1 MAFLGLSGDALTFLG
16 GVATGASKEIDRQLE
31 RQQEAIKEASS
42 TAIRARLAGR
52 KKYDNNIAEMTKAI
66 KPLLAQYNISNVA
79 QLMNMPELQ
88 RNKIVAS
95 LASIGGKDERGTF
108 FEALKEF
115 DGKTPLTSSEL
126 VSSLVPAYTE
136 SKIDYSGLI
145 PNTAVDVL
153 FGTKPSDQL
162 ERRITAGAGALRTKT
177 PTIDL
182 SQYTGEL
189 NLEGNIRVS
198 SKDPKDVDKYNKFTS
213 DYLFNKMGGKTVLE
227 AGQYRDVPSQE
238 GDRQIANSYSLII
251 GNTYSQLV
259 RKLQITD
266 KLSLEEAEAQ
276 AKIRISS
283 ILNDELIAGDVQNNR
298 KRMMDATNSK
308 IKKGVD
314 PLQGYSSL
322 LKGESFVKENTR
334 LGITKIEQA
343 IKALDKNSINID
355 RNVKKHYSEEVDKI
369 LRSQGYTETEINKI
383 IELFLARINNY
394 LSGE

>member
-16 GVATGASKEIDRQLE
+16 GVATGASKEIDKQLE

-88 RNKIVAS
+88 RNKIVSS

-108 FEALKEF
+108 FKALKEF

-126 VSSLVPAYTE
+126 ISSLVPAYTE

-153 FGTKPSDQL
+153 FGTKPSDKL

-182 SQYTGEL
+182 SPYTGEL
-189 NLEGNIRVS
+189 NLEGKIRTF
-198 SKDPKDVDKYNKFTS
+198 SKDAGDVTS
-213 DYLFNKMGGKTVLE
+213 TAKTFSNTLFKSLGGKTTLE
-227 AGQYRDVPSQE
+227 NGVYRDVGGQE
-238 GDRQIANSYSLII
+238 GDRELANRYSLTL
-251 GNTYSQLV
+251 GNAYAKRV
-259 RKLQITD
+259 RTLQITK
-266 KLSLEEAEAQ
+266 KLSVEEAEAQ
-276 AKIRISS
+276 AKLDIQSYLSNSFTISDPAS
-283 ILNDELIAGDVQNNR
+283 NR
-298 KRMMDATNSK
+298 KTMLQFTKSTMKQGMN
-308 IKKGVD
+308 
-314 PLQGYSSL
+314 PNQGYDKVI
-322 LKGESFVKENTR
+322 KGDKKSTTILGIDYLEKEIQGRDRNNEAITTKVKEEYIN
-334 LGITKIEQA
+334 KIG
-343 IKALDKNSINID
+343 
-355 RNVKKHYSEEVDKI
+355 KI
-369 LRSQGYTETEINKI
+369 LRSQGTYSETEIDKV
-383 IELFLARINNY
+383 IELFLARIKI
-394 LSGE
+394 LLRDE

>member
-16 GVATGASKEIDRQLE
+16 GVATGASKEIDKQLE

-79 QLMNMPELQ
+79 QLMNMPETQ
-88 RNKIVAS
+88 RNKIVSS

-108 FEALKEF
+108 FKALKEF

-126 VSSLVPAYTE
+126 VASLVPAYTE

-162 ERRITAGAGALRTKT
+162 EQRIRAGTGDLRTKT

-189 NLEGNIRVS
+189 TLEGKIRAF
-198 SKDPKDVDKYNKFTS
+198 SKDASDVTS
-213 DYLFNKMGGKTVLE
+213 TAKTFSNTLFESLGGKTNLVD
-227 AGQYRDVPSQE
+227 GVYRDVGGQE
-238 GDRQIANSYSLII
+238 GDRELSNRFYLTL
-251 GNTYSQLV
+251 GNDYAKRV
-259 RKLQITD
+259 RTLQITK

-276 AKIRISS
+276 AKLDIQSYLSSSFTISDPAS
-283 ILNDELIAGDVQNNR
+283 NR
-298 KRMMDATNSK
+298 KTMLELTKST
-308 IKKGVD
+308 IKQGVN
-314 PLQGYSSL
+314 PNQGYGNVI
-322 LKGESFVKENTR
+322 KGDKKATTI
-334 LGITKIEQA
+334 LGIDFLEKEIKSRDSNNEA
-343 IKALDKNSINID
+343 ITREVKNEYVS
-355 RNVKKHYSEEVDKI
+355 KLDKI
-369 LRSQGYTETEINKI
+369 LRSQNIYSEPEIDKI
-383 IELFLARINNY
+383 IEVFLARINKY

>member
-16 GVATGASKEIDRQLE
+16 GVATGASKEIDKQLE

-79 QLMNMPELQ
+79 QLMNMPETQ
-88 RNKIVAS
+88 RNKIVSS

-108 FEALKEF
+108 FKALKEF

-126 VSSLVPAYTE
+126 VASLVPAYTE

-162 ERRITAGAGALRTKT
+162 EQRIRAGTGDLRTKT

-189 NLEGNIRVS
+189 TLEGKIRAF
-198 SKDPKDVDKYNKFTS
+198 SKDASDVTS
-213 DYLFNKMGGKTVLE
+213 TAKTFSNTLFESLGGKTNLVD
-227 AGQYRDVPSQE
+227 GVYRDVGGQE
-238 GDRQIANSYSLII
+238 GDRELSNRFSLTL
-251 GNTYSQLV
+251 GNAYAKRV
-259 RKLQITD
+259 RTLQITK

-276 AKIRISS
+276 AKLDIQSYLSSSFTISDPAS
-283 ILNDELIAGDVQNNR
+283 NR
-298 KRMMDATNSK
+298 KTMLELTKST
-308 IKKGVD
+308 IKQGVN
-314 PLQGYSSL
+314 PNQGYGNVI
-322 LKGESFVKENTR
+322 KGDKKATTI
-334 LGITKIEQA
+334 LGIDFLEKEIKSRDSNNEA
-343 IKALDKNSINID
+343 ITREVKNEYVS
-355 RNVKKHYSEEVDKI
+355 KLDKI
-369 LRSQGYTETEINKI
+369 LRSQNIYSEPEIDKI
-383 IELFLARINNY
+383 IEVFLARINKY

>member
-16 GVATGASKEIDRQLE
+16 GVATGASKEIDKQLE

-88 RNKIVAS
+88 RNKIVSS

-108 FEALKEF
+108 FKALKEF

-126 VSSLVPAYTE
+126 ISSLVPAYTE

-153 FGTKPSDQL
+153 FGTKPSDKL

-182 SQYTGEL
+182 SPYEGEL
-189 NLEGNIRVS
+189 NLQGKIRAF
-198 SKDPKDVDKYNKFTS
+198 SKDAGDVTS
-213 DYLFNKMGGKTVLE
+213 TAKTFSNTLFESLGGKTTLE
-227 AGQYRDVPSQE
+227 NGVYRDVGGQE
-238 GDRQIANSYSLII
+238 GDRELANRYSLTL
-251 GNTYSQLV
+251 GNAYAKRV
-259 RKLQITD
+259 RTLQITK
-266 KLSLEEAEAQ
+266 KLSVEEAEAQ
-276 AKIRISS
+276 AKLDIQSYLSNSFTISDPAS
-283 ILNDELIAGDVQNNR
+283 NR
-298 KRMMDATNSK
+298 KTMLQFTKSTMKQGMN
-308 IKKGVD
+308 
-314 PLQGYSSL
+314 PNQGYDKVI
-322 LKGESFVKENTR
+322 KGDKKSTTI
-334 LGITKIEQA
+334 LGIDYLEKEIQGR
-343 IKALDKNSINID
+343 D
-355 RNVKKHYSEEVDKI
+355 RNSEAITRDVKNEYVNKIGKI
-369 LRSQGYTETEINKI
+369 LRSQGTYSETEIDKV
-383 IELFLARINNY
+383 IELFLARIKI
-394 LSGE
+394 LLRDE

>member
-16 GVATGASKEIDRQLE
+16 GVATGASKEIDKQLE

-52 KKYDNNIAEMTKAI
+52 KKYDDNIAEMTKAI

-79 QLMNMPELQ
+79 QLMNMPETQ
-88 RNKIVAS
+88 RNKIVSS

-108 FEALKEF
+108 FKALKEF

-126 VSSLVPAYTE
+126 VASLVPAYTE
-136 SKIDYSGLI
+136 SKIDYSRLI

-162 ERRITAGAGALRTKT
+162 EQRIRAGTGDLRTKT

-189 NLEGNIRVS
+189 TQEGKIRTF
-198 SKDPKDVDKYNKFTS
+198 SKDPGDVASTVKTFSNT
-213 DYLFNKMGGKTVLE
+213 LFESLGGKTTLY
-227 AGQYRDVPSQE
+227 ADGSYRDEGGQD
-238 GDRQIANSYSLII
+238 GDRELSNRFSLTL
-251 GNTYSQLV
+251 GNAYAKRV
-259 RKLQITD
+259 RTLQITK

-276 AKIRISS
+276 AKLDIQSYLSQSFTISDPAS
-283 ILNDELIAGDVQNNR
+283 NR
-298 KRMMDATNSK
+298 KTMLELTKSTMKQGMN
-308 IKKGVD
+308 
-314 PLQGYSSL
+314 PNQGYDKVI
-322 LKGESFVKENTR
+322 KGDKKATTILSIDYLEKEI
-334 LGITKIEQA
+334 LGR
-343 IKALDKNSINID
+343 D
-355 RNVKKHYSEEVDKI
+355 RNNEAITRDVKNEYVNKISKI
-369 LRSQGYTETEINKI
+369 LRSQGTYSETEISKI
-383 IELFLARINNY
+383 IEVFLARINKN

>member
-16 GVATGASKEIDRQLE
+16 GVATGASKEIDKQLE

-79 QLMNMPELQ
+79 QLMNMPETQ
-88 RNKIVAS
+88 RNKIVSS

-108 FEALKEF
+108 FKALKEF

-126 VSSLVPAYTE
+126 VASLVPAYTE

-162 ERRITAGAGALRTKT
+162 EQRIRAGTGDLRTKT

-189 NLEGNIRVS
+189 TQEGKIRAF
-198 SKDPKDVDKYNKFTS
+198 SKDASDVTS
-213 DYLFNKMGGKTVLE
+213 TAKTFSNTLFQSMGGKTKLE
-227 AGQYRDVPSQE
+227 NGVYRDVGGQE
-238 GDRQIANSYSLII
+238 GDRELANRYSLTL
-251 GNTYSQLV
+251 GNAYAKRV
-259 RKLQITD
+259 RTLQITK
-266 KLSLEEAEAQ
+266 KLSVEEAEAQ
-276 AKIRISS
+276 AKLDIQSY
-283 ILNDELIAGDVQNNR
+283 LNDSFTINDPASNR
-298 KRMMDATNSK
+298 KIMLQFTKSD
-308 IKKGVD
+308 IKQGVN
-314 PLQGYSSL
+314 PNQGYGKVI
-322 LKGESFVKENTR
+322 KGDKKATTI
-334 LGITKIEQA
+334 LGIDFLEKEIKVRDSNNEA
-343 IKALDKNSINID
+343 ITREVKNEYVS
-355 RNVKKHYSEEVDKI
+355 KLDKI
-369 LRSQGYTETEINKI
+369 LRSQNIYSEPEIDKI
-383 IELFLARINNY
+383 IELFLARINKY

>member
-16 GVATGASKEIDRQLE
+16 GVATGASKEIDKQLE

-88 RNKIVAS
+88 RNKIVSS

-108 FEALKEF
+108 FKALKEF

-126 VSSLVPAYTE
+126 ISSLVPAYTE

-153 FGTKPSDQL
+153 FGTKPSDKL

-182 SQYTGEL
+182 SPYEGEL
-189 NLEGNIRVS
+189 NLEGKIRTF
-198 SKDPKDVDKYNKFTS
+198 SKDAGDVTS
-213 DYLFNKMGGKTVLE
+213 TAKTFSNTLFESLGGKTTLE
-227 AGQYRDVPSQE
+227 NGVYRDVGGQE
-238 GDRQIANSYSLII
+238 GDRELANRYSLTL
-251 GNTYSQLV
+251 GNAYAKRV
-259 RKLQITD
+259 RTLQITK
-266 KLSLEEAEAQ
+266 KLSVEEAEAQ
-276 AKIRISS
+276 AKLDIQSYLSNSFTISDPAS
-283 ILNDELIAGDVQNNR
+283 NR
-298 KRMMDATNSK
+298 KTMLQFTKSTMKQGMN
-308 IKKGVD
+308 
-314 PLQGYSSL
+314 PNQGYDKVI
-322 LKGESFVKENTR
+322 KGDKKSTTI
-334 LGITKIEQA
+334 LGIDYLEKEIQGR
-343 IKALDKNSINID
+343 D
-355 RNVKKHYSEEVDKI
+355 RNSEAITRDVKNEYVNKISKI
-369 LRSQGYTETEINKI
+369 LRSQGTYSETEISKI
-383 IELFLARINNY
+383 IEVFLARINKN

>member
-16 GVATGASKEIDRQLE
+16 GVATGASKEIDKQLE

-88 RNKIVAS
+88 RNKIVSS

-108 FEALKEF
+108 FKALKEF

-126 VSSLVPAYTE
+126 ISSLVPAYTE

-182 SQYTGEL
+182 SPYEGEL
-189 NLEGNIRVS
+189 NLQGKIRAF
-198 SKDPKDVDKYNKFTS
+198 SKDPSDVTS
-213 DYLFNKMGGKTVLE
+213 TAKTFSNTLFKSLGGKTTLE
-227 AGQYRDVPSQE
+227 NGVYRDVGGQE
-238 GDRQIANSYSLII
+238 GDRELSNRFSLTL
-251 GNTYSQLV
+251 GNAYAKRV
-259 RKLQITD
+259 RTLQVTK

-276 AKIRISS
+276 AKLDIQSYLSNSFTISDPAS
-283 ILNDELIAGDVQNNR
+283 NR
-298 KRMMDATNSK
+298 KTMLELTKSTMKQGMNPNEGYGK
-308 IKKGVD
+308 VIKGDKKTTTILSID
-314 PLQGYSSL
+314 YL
-322 LKGESFVKENTR
+322 EKEI
-334 LGITKIEQA
+334 LGR
-343 IKALDKNSINID
+343 D
-355 RNVKKHYSEEVDKI
+355 RNNEAITRDVKNEYVNKISKI
-369 LRSQGYTETEINKI
+369 LRSQGTYSETEISKI
-383 IELFLARINNY
+383 IEVFLARINKN

>member
-16 GVATGASKEIDRQLE
+16 GVATGASKEIDKQLE

-79 QLMNMPELQ
+79 QLMNMPETQ
-88 RNKIVAS
+88 RNKIVSS

-108 FEALKEF
+108 FKALKEF

-126 VSSLVPAYTE
+126 VASLVPAYTE

-162 ERRITAGAGALRTKT
+162 EQRIRAGTGDLRTKT

-189 NLEGNIRVS
+189 TQEGKIRAF
-198 SKDPKDVDKYNKFTS
+198 SKDASDVTS
-213 DYLFNKMGGKTVLE
+213 TAKTFSNTLFQSMGGKTKLE
-227 AGQYRDVPSQE
+227 NGVYRDVGGQE
-238 GDRQIANSYSLII
+238 GDRELANRYSLTL
-251 GNTYSQLV
+251 GNAYAKRV
-259 RKLQITD
+259 RTLQITK
-266 KLSLEEAEAQ
+266 KLSVEEAEAQ
-276 AKIRISS
+276 AKLDIQSY
-283 ILNDELIAGDVQNNR
+283 LNDSFTINDPASNR
-298 KRMMDATNSK
+298 KIMLQFTKSD
-308 IKKGVD
+308 IKQGVN
-314 PLQGYSSL
+314 PNQGYGKVI
-322 LKGESFVKENTR
+322 KGDKKATTI
-334 LGITKIEQA
+334 LGIDFLEKEIKSRDSNNEA
-343 IKALDKNSINID
+343 ITREVKNEYVS
-355 RNVKKHYSEEVDKI
+355 KLDKI
-369 LRSQGYTETEINKI
+369 LRSQNIYSEPEIDKI
-383 IELFLARINNY
+383 IELFLARINKY

>member
-16 GVATGASKEIDRQLE
+16 GVATGASKEIDKQLE

-52 KKYDNNIAEMTKAI
+52 KKYDNNIEEMTKAI

-88 RNKIVAS
+88 RNKIVSS

-108 FEALKEF
+108 FKALKEF

-162 ERRITAGAGALRTKT
+162 EKRITAGTGALRTKT

-189 NLEGNIRVS
+189 TQEGKIRAF
-198 SKDPKDVDKYNKFTS
+198 SKDSGDVTS
-213 DYLFNKMGGKTVLE
+213 TAKTFSNTLFQSMGGKTTLE
-227 AGQYRDVPSQE
+227 NGVYRDVGGQE
-238 GDRQIANSYSLII
+238 GDRELANRFSLTL
-251 GNTYSQLV
+251 GNAYAKRV
-259 RKLQITD
+259 RSLQITK

-276 AKIRISS
+276 AKLDIQAYLNKSFTISDPAS
-283 ILNDELIAGDVQNNR
+283 NR
-298 KRMMDATNSK
+298 KTMLEFTKSTVKQGMN
-308 IKKGVD
+308 
-314 PLQGYSSL
+314 PNQGYDKFI
-322 LKGESFVKENTR
+322 KGDDKAITIMDIGFLEKEIQGRDSNNEAITRDVKNEYV
-334 LGITKIEQA
+334 TKIG
-343 IKALDKNSINID
+343 
-355 RNVKKHYSEEVDKI
+355 KI
-369 LRSQGYTETEINKI
+369 LRSQGTYSEPEIDKI
-383 IELFLARINNY
+383 IELFLARINK
-394 LSGE
+394 LLRDE

>member
-16 GVATGASKEIDRQLE
+16 GVATGASKEIDKQLE

-88 RNKIVAS
+88 RNKIVSS

-108 FEALKEF
+108 FKALKEF

-126 VSSLVPAYTE
+126 ISSLVPAYTE

-153 FGTKPSDQL
+153 FGTKPSDKL

-182 SQYTGEL
+182 SPYEGEL
-189 NLEGNIRVS
+189 NLEGKIRTF
-198 SKDPKDVDKYNKFTS
+198 SKDAGDVTS
-213 DYLFNKMGGKTVLE
+213 TAKTFSNTLFESLGGKTTLE
-227 AGQYRDVPSQE
+227 NGVYRDVGGQE
-238 GDRQIANSYSLII
+238 GDRELANRYSLTL
-251 GNTYSQLV
+251 GNAYAKRV
-259 RKLQITD
+259 RTLQITK
-266 KLSLEEAEAQ
+266 KLSVEEAEAQ
-276 AKIRISS
+276 AKLDIQSYLSNSFTISDPAS
-283 ILNDELIAGDVQNNR
+283 NR
-298 KRMMDATNSK
+298 KTMLQFTKSTMKQGMN
-308 IKKGVD
+308 
-314 PLQGYSSL
+314 PNQGYDKVI
-322 LKGESFVKENTR
+322 KGDKKSTTI
-334 LGITKIEQA
+334 LGIDYLEKEIQGR
-343 IKALDKNSINID
+343 D
-355 RNVKKHYSEEVDKI
+355 RNSEAITRDVKNEYVNKIGKI
-369 LRSQGYTETEINKI
+369 LRSQGTYSETEIDKV
-383 IELFLARINNY
+383 IELFLARIKI
-394 LSGE
+394 LLRDE

>member
-108 FEALKEF
+108 FKALKEF
-115 DGKTPLTSSEL
+115 DGKTPLTSSQL
-126 VSSLVPAYTE
+126 ISSLVPAYAE
-136 SKIDYSGLI
+136 SKLDLSGLI

-153 FGTKPSDQL
+153 FGTKPSDKL
-162 ERRITAGAGALRTKT
+162 ERRITAGTGALRTKT

-189 NLEGNIRVS
+189 TQEGKIRTF
-198 SKDPKDVDKYNKFTS
+198 SKDSGDVASTAKTFSNT
-213 DYLFNKMGGKTVLE
+213 LFESLGGKTTLE
-227 AGQYRDVPSQE
+227 NGVYRDVGGQE
-238 GDRQIANSYSLII
+238 GDRELANRYSLTL
-251 GNTYSQLV
+251 GNAYAKRV
-259 RKLQITD
+259 RTLQITK

-276 AKIRISS
+276 AKLDIQSYLSNSFTISDPAS
-283 ILNDELIAGDVQNNR
+283 NR
-298 KRMMDATNSK
+298 KTMLQFTKSTMKQGMNPNEGYDKVIKGDKKATT
-308 IKKGVD
+308 I
-314 PLQGYSSL
+314 
-322 LKGESFVKENTR
+322 
-334 LGITKIEQA
+334 LGIDYLEKEI
-343 IKALDKNSINID
+343 LGRD
-355 RNVKKHYSEEVDKI
+355 RNNEAITRDVKNEYVNKIGKI
-369 LRSQGYTETEINKI
+369 LRSQGTYSEPEIDKI
-383 IELFLARINNY
+383 IELFLARINKN

>member
-16 GVATGASKEIDRQLE
+16 GVATGASKEIDKQLE

-79 QLMNMPELQ
+79 QLMNMPETQ
-88 RNKIVAS
+88 RNKIVSS

-108 FEALKEF
+108 FKALKEF

-126 VSSLVPAYTE
+126 VASLVPAYKE

-162 ERRITAGAGALRTKT
+162 EQRIRAGTGDLRTKT

-182 SQYTGEL
+182 SQYEGEL
-189 NLEGNIRVS
+189 TLEGKIRAF
-198 SKDPKDVDKYNKFTS
+198 SKDASDVTS
-213 DYLFNKMGGKTVLE
+213 TAKTFSNTLFESLGGKTNLVD
-227 AGQYRDVPSQE
+227 GVYRDVGGQE
-238 GDRQIANSYSLII
+238 GDRELSNRFSLTL
-251 GNTYSQLV
+251 GNAYAKRV
-259 RKLQITD
+259 RTLQITK

-276 AKIRISS
+276 AKLDIQSYLSNAFTISDPAS
-283 ILNDELIAGDVQNNR
+283 NR
-298 KRMMDATNSK
+298 KTMLELTKST
-308 IKKGVD
+308 IKQGVN
-314 PLQGYSSL
+314 PNQGYSNVI
-322 LKGESFVKENTR
+322 KGDKKATTIISIDFLEKEIKSRDSNNEAITREVKNEYVSK
-334 LGITKIEQA
+334 L
-343 IKALDKNSINID
+343 
-355 RNVKKHYSEEVDKI
+355 DKI
-369 LRSQGYTETEINKI
+369 LRSQNIYSEPEIDKI
-383 IELFLARINNY
+383 IEVFLARINKY

>member
-16 GVATGASKEIDRQLE
+16 GVATGASKEIDKQLE

-79 QLMNMPELQ
+79 QLMNMPETQ
-88 RNKIVAS
+88 RNKIVSS

-108 FEALKEF
+108 FKALKEF

-126 VSSLVPAYTE
+126 VASLVPAYTE

-162 ERRITAGAGALRTKT
+162 EQRIRAGTGDLRTKT

-182 SQYTGEL
+182 SQYPGEL
-189 NLEGNIRVS
+189 TQEGKIRAF
-198 SKDPKDVDKYNKFTS
+198 SKDASDVTS
-213 DYLFNKMGGKTVLE
+213 TAKTFSNTLFQSMGGKTKLE
-227 AGQYRDVPSQE
+227 NGVYRDVGGQE
-238 GDRQIANSYSLII
+238 GDRELANRYSLTL
-251 GNTYSQLV
+251 GNAYAKRV
-259 RKLQITD
+259 RTLQITK
-266 KLSLEEAEAQ
+266 KLTVEEAEAQ
-276 AKIRISS
+276 AKLDIQSY
-283 ILNDELIAGDVQNNR
+283 LNDSFTINDPASNR
-298 KRMMDATNSK
+298 KIMLQFTKSD
-308 IKKGVD
+308 IKQGVN
-314 PLQGYSSL
+314 PNQGYGKVI
-322 LKGESFVKENTR
+322 KGDKKATTI
-334 LGITKIEQA
+334 LGIDFLEKEIKSRDSNNEA
-343 IKALDKNSINID
+343 ITREVKNEYVS
-355 RNVKKHYSEEVDKI
+355 KLDKI
-369 LRSQGYTETEINKI
+369 LRSQNIYSEPEIDKI
-383 IELFLARINNY
+383 IELFLARINKY

>member
-52 KKYDNNIAEMTKAI
+52 KKYDDNIAEMTKAI

-95 LASIGGKDERGTF
+95 LASINGKDERGTF
-108 FEALKEF
+108 FKALKEF

-126 VSSLVPAYTE
+126 ISSLVPAYAE
-136 SKIDYSGLI
+136 SKLDLSGLI

-153 FGTKPSDQL
+153 FGTKPSDKL
-162 ERRITAGAGALRTKT
+162 ERRITAGTGALRTKT

-189 NLEGNIRVS
+189 TQEGKIRAFS
-198 SKDPKDVDKYNKFTS
+198 NDPKDVDKYNKFTS

-227 AGQYRDVPSQE
+227 AGQYRDVPSQD

-276 AKIRISS
+276 AKIRISN
-283 ILNDELIAGDVQNNR
+283 ILNESFIGGDVQNNR
-298 KRMMDATNSK
+298 KIMMDATSSK

-322 LKGESFVKENTR
+322 LKGESLVKENTR
-334 LGITKIEQA
+334 LGINKIEQA
-343 IKALDKNSINID
+343 IIALDKNSINID
-355 RNVKKHYSEEVDKI
+355 RNVKREYSEKVEKI

-383 IELFLARINNY
+383 IELFLARINKY

>member
-16 GVATGASKEIDRQLE
+16 GVATGASKEIDKQLE

-66 KPLLAQYNISNVA
+66 KALLAQYNISNVA
-79 QLMNMPELQ
+79 QLMNMPETQ
-88 RNKIVAS
+88 RNKIVSS
-95 LASIGGKDERGTF
+95 LASIGGNDERGTF
-108 FEALKEF
+108 FKALKEF

-126 VSSLVPAYTE
+126 VASLVPAYTE

-162 ERRITAGAGALRTKT
+162 EQRIRAGTGDLRTKT

-189 NLEGNIRVS
+189 TLEGKIRAF
-198 SKDPKDVDKYNKFTS
+198 SKDASDVTS
-213 DYLFNKMGGKTVLE
+213 TAKTFSNTLFESLGGKTNLVD
-227 AGQYRDVPSQE
+227 GVYRDVGGQE
-238 GDRQIANSYSLII
+238 GDRELSNRFSLTL
-251 GNTYSQLV
+251 GNAYAKRV
-259 RKLQITD
+259 RTLQITK

-276 AKIRISS
+276 AKLDIQSYLSSSFTISDPAS
-283 ILNDELIAGDVQNNR
+283 NR
-298 KRMMDATNSK
+298 KTMLELTKST
-308 IKKGVD
+308 IKQGVN
-314 PLQGYSSL
+314 PNQGYGNVI
-322 LKGESFVKENTR
+322 KGDKKATTI
-334 LGITKIEQA
+334 LGIDFLEKEIKSRDSNNEA
-343 IKALDKNSINID
+343 ITREVKNEYVS
-355 RNVKKHYSEEVDKI
+355 KLDKI
-369 LRSQGYTETEINKI
+369 LRSQNIYSEPEIDKI
-383 IELFLARINNY
+383 IELFLARINKY

>member
-16 GVATGASKEIDRQLE
+16 GVATGASKEIDKQLE

-88 RNKIVAS
+88 RNKIVSS

-108 FEALKEF
+108 FKALKEF

-126 VSSLVPAYTE
+126 ISSLVPAYTE

-153 FGTKPSDQL
+153 FGTKPSDKL

-182 SQYTGEL
+182 SPYEGEL
-189 NLEGNIRVS
+189 NLEGKIRTF
-198 SKDPKDVDKYNKFTS
+198 SKDAGDVTS
-213 DYLFNKMGGKTVLE
+213 TAKTFSNTLFESLGGKTTLE
-227 AGQYRDVPSQE
+227 NGVYRDVGGQE
-238 GDRQIANSYSLII
+238 GDRELANRYSLTL
-251 GNTYSQLV
+251 GNAYAKRV
-259 RKLQITD
+259 RTLQITK

-276 AKIRISS
+276 AKLDIQSYLSNSFTISDPAS
-283 ILNDELIAGDVQNNR
+283 NR
-298 KRMMDATNSK
+298 KTMLQFTKSTMKQGMN
-308 IKKGVD
+308 
-314 PLQGYSSL
+314 PNQGYDKVI
-322 LKGESFVKENTR
+322 KGDKKSTTI
-334 LGITKIEQA
+334 LGIDYLEKEIQGR
-343 IKALDKNSINID
+343 D
-355 RNVKKHYSEEVDKI
+355 RNSEAITRDVKNEYVNKIGKI
-369 LRSQGYTETEINKI
+369 LRSQGTYSETEIDKV
-383 IELFLARINNY
+383 IELFLARIKI
-394 LSGE
+394 LLRDE

>member
-16 GVATGASKEIDRQLE
+16 GVATGASKEIDKQLE

-79 QLMNMPELQ
+79 QLMNMPETQ
-88 RNKIVAS
+88 RNKIVSS

-108 FEALKEF
+108 FKALKEF

-126 VSSLVPAYTE
+126 VASLVPAYTE

-162 ERRITAGAGALRTKT
+162 EQRIRAGTGDLRTKT

-189 NLEGNIRVS
+189 TLEGKIRAF
-198 SKDPKDVDKYNKFTS
+198 SKDASDVTS
-213 DYLFNKMGGKTVLE
+213 TAKTFSNTLFQSMGGKVKIY
-227 AGQYRDVPSQE
+227 ADGSYRDEGGQD
-238 GDRQIANSYSLII
+238 GDRELANRYSII
-251 GNTYSQLV
+251 LGNTYAKRV
-259 RKLQITD
+259 RTLQITK
-266 KLSLEEAEAQ
+266 KLSVEEAEAQ
-276 AKIRISS
+276 AKLDIQSY
-283 ILNDELIAGDVQNNR
+283 LNDSFTIKDTASNR
-298 KRMMDATNSK
+298 KTMLERTKST
-308 IKKGVD
+308 IK
-314 PLQGYSSL
+314 QGINPNQEYDKFI
-322 LKGESFVKENTR
+322 KGEFKETTIMDIDSLQKEI
-334 LGITKIEQA
+334 LGRSRNNEAITKEVQ
-343 IKALDKNSINID
+343 KEYLNK
-355 RNVKKHYSEEVDKI
+355 VDKI
-369 LRSQGYTETEINKI
+369 LRSQGIYSQPEIDKI
-383 IELFLARINNY
+383 IALFSAKIKVLLRD
-394 LSGE
+394 E

>member
-16 GVATGASKEIDRQLE
+16 GVATGASKEIDKQLE

-79 QLMNMPELQ
+79 QLMNMPETQ
-88 RNKIVAS
+88 RNKIVSS

-108 FEALKEF
+108 FKALKEF

-126 VSSLVPAYTE
+126 VASLVPAYTE

-162 ERRITAGAGALRTKT
+162 EQRIRAGTGDLRTKT

-189 NLEGNIRVS
+189 TLEGKIRAF
-198 SKDPKDVDKYNKFTS
+198 SKDASDVTS
-213 DYLFNKMGGKTVLE
+213 TAKTFSNTLFQSMGGKTKLE
-227 AGQYRDVPSQE
+227 NGVYRDVGGQE
-238 GDRQIANSYSLII
+238 GDRELANRYSLTL
-251 GNTYSQLV
+251 GNAYAKRV
-259 RKLQITD
+259 RTLQITK

-276 AKIRISS
+276 AKLDIQSYLSSSFTISDPAS
-283 ILNDELIAGDVQNNR
+283 NR
-298 KRMMDATNSK
+298 KTMLELTKST
-308 IKKGVD
+308 IKQGVN
-314 PLQGYSSL
+314 PNQGYGNVI
-322 LKGESFVKENTR
+322 KGDKKATTI
-334 LGITKIEQA
+334 LGIDFLEKEIKSRDSNNEA
-343 IKALDKNSINID
+343 ITREVKNEYVS
-355 RNVKKHYSEEVDKI
+355 KLDKI
-369 LRSQGYTETEINKI
+369 LRSQNIYSEPEIDKI
-383 IELFLARINNY
+383 IELFLARINKY

>member
-16 GVATGASKEIDRQLE
+16 GVATGASKEIDKQME

-88 RNKIVAS
+88 RNKIVSS

-108 FEALKEF
+108 FKALKEF

-126 VSSLVPAYTE
+126 ISSLVPAYTE

-153 FGTKPSDQL
+153 FGTKPSDKL

-182 SQYTGEL
+182 SPYEGEL
-189 NLEGNIRVS
+189 NLEGKIRTF
-198 SKDPKDVDKYNKFTS
+198 SKDAGDVTS
-213 DYLFNKMGGKTVLE
+213 TAKTFSNTLFESLGGKTTLE
-227 AGQYRDVPSQE
+227 NGVYRDVGGQE
-238 GDRQIANSYSLII
+238 GDRELANRYSLTL
-251 GNTYSQLV
+251 GNAYAKRV
-259 RKLQITD
+259 RTLQITK
-266 KLSLEEAEAQ
+266 KLSVEEAEAQ
-276 AKIRISS
+276 AKLDIQSYLNNSFTISDPAS
-283 ILNDELIAGDVQNNR
+283 NR
-298 KRMMDATNSK
+298 KTMLQFTKSTMKQGMN
-308 IKKGVD
+308 
-314 PLQGYSSL
+314 PNQGYDKVI
-322 LKGESFVKENTR
+322 KGDKKSTTI
-334 LGITKIEQA
+334 LGIDYLEKEIQGR
-343 IKALDKNSINID
+343 D
-355 RNVKKHYSEEVDKI
+355 RNSEAITRDVKNEYVNKIGKI
-369 LRSQGYTETEINKI
+369 LRSQGTYSETEIDKV
-383 IELFLARINNY
+383 IELFLARIKI
-394 LSGE
+394 LLRDE

>member
-16 GVATGASKEIDRQLE
+16 GVATGASKEIDKQLE

-79 QLMNMPELQ
+79 QLMNMPETQ
-88 RNKIVAS
+88 RNKIVSS

-108 FEALKEF
+108 FKALKEF

-126 VSSLVPAYTE
+126 VASLVPAYTE

-162 ERRITAGAGALRTKT
+162 EQRIRAGTGDLRTKT

-189 NLEGNIRVS
+189 TLEGKIRAF
-198 SKDPKDVDKYNKFTS
+198 SKDASDVTS
-213 DYLFNKMGGKTVLE
+213 TAKTFSNTLFESLGGKTNLVD
-227 AGQYRDVPSQE
+227 GVYRDVGGQE
-238 GDRQIANSYSLII
+238 GDRELSNRFSLTL
-251 GNTYSQLV
+251 GNAYAKRV
-259 RKLQITD
+259 RTLQITK

-276 AKIRISS
+276 AKLDIQSYLSSSFTISDPAS
-283 ILNDELIAGDVQNNR
+283 NR
-298 KRMMDATNSK
+298 KTMLELTKST
-308 IKKGVD
+308 IKQGVN
-314 PLQGYSSL
+314 PNQGYGNVI
-322 LKGESFVKENTR
+322 KGDKKATTI
-334 LGITKIEQA
+334 LGIDFLEKEIKSRDSNNEA
-343 IKALDKNSINID
+343 ITREVKNEYVS
-355 RNVKKHYSEEVDKI
+355 KLDKI
-369 LRSQGYTETEINKI
+369 LRSQNIYSEPEIDKI
-383 IELFLARINNY
+383 IELFLARINKY

>member
-16 GVATGASKEIDRQLE
+16 GVATGASKEIDKQLE

-88 RNKIVAS
+88 RNKIVSS

-108 FEALKEF
+108 FKALKEF

-126 VSSLVPAYTE
+126 ISSLVPAYTE

-182 SQYTGEL
+182 SPYEGEL
-189 NLEGNIRVS
+189 NLQGKIRTF
-198 SKDPKDVDKYNKFTS
+198 SKDAGDVTS
-213 DYLFNKMGGKTVLE
+213 TAKTFSNTLFESLGGKTTLE
-227 AGQYRDVPSQE
+227 NGVYRDVGGQE
-238 GDRQIANSYSLII
+238 GDRELSNRFSLTL
-251 GNTYSQLV
+251 GNAYAKRV
-259 RKLQITD
+259 RTLQVTK

-276 AKIRISS
+276 AKLDIQSYLSNSFTISDPAS
-283 ILNDELIAGDVQNNR
+283 NR
-298 KRMMDATNSK
+298 KTMLELTKSTMKQGMNPNEGYGK
-308 IKKGVD
+308 VIKGDKKTTTILSID
-314 PLQGYSSL
+314 YL
-322 LKGESFVKENTR
+322 EKEI
-334 LGITKIEQA
+334 LGR
-343 IKALDKNSINID
+343 D
-355 RNVKKHYSEEVDKI
+355 RNNEAITRDVKNEYVNKISKI
-369 LRSQGYTETEINKI
+369 LRSQGTYSETEISKI
-383 IELFLARINNY
+383 IEVFLARINKN